1 MVVKAEAHGQ
11 GTSNWSTAVAA
22 RVDVLGGKW
31 GLPIVARLAPGT
43 QRYSELKRSLP
54 SISERMLIK
63 QLRRL
68 EADGMVRRQQYPEVP
83 PRVEYSLSEVGE
95 SLIPILDHLGN
106 WALKH
111 LPERLLFLQ
120 NKQNGT

>member
-1 MVVKAEAHGQ
+1 MRKTAE
-11 GTSNWSTAVAA
+11 SNKGNKVYDCPVEAA
-22 RVDVLGGKW
+22 LDVLGGKW
-31 GLPIVARLAPGT
+31 ALAIVARLAPGT

-63 QLRRL
+63 QLRRM
-68 EADGMVRRQQYPEVP
+68 EADGIVRRQQYPEVP

-95 SLIPILDHLGN
+95 SLLPILDHLGN

-111 LPERLLFLQ
+111 LPERLSFLQ
-120 NKQNGT
+120 DKQNGT

>member
-1 MVVKAEAHGQ
+1 MEA
-11 GTSNWSTAVAA
+11 AL
-22 RVDVLGGKW
+22 DVLGGKW
-31 GLPIVARLAPGT
+31 ALPIVARLAPGT

-63 QLRRL
+63 QLRRM
-68 EADGMVRRQQYPEVP
+68 EADGIVRRQQYPEVP

-95 SLIPILDHLGN
+95 SLLPILDHLGN

-111 LPERLLFLQ
+111 LPERLSFLQ
-120 NKQNGT
+120 DKQNGT

>member
-1 MVVKAEAHGQ
+1 MRKTDESSKGNKVYDCPVEA
-11 GTSNWSTAVAA
+11 AL
-22 RVDVLGGKW
+22 DVLGGKW
-31 GLPIVARLAPGT
+31 TLPIVARLAPGT

-95 SLIPILDHLGN
+95 SLIPVLDHLGN
-106 WALKH
+106 WALRH
-111 LPERLLFLQ
+111 LDSAVKKINLLWQ
-120 NKQNGT
+120 RR

>member
-1 MVVKAEAHGQ
+1 VQKTAE
-11 GTSNWSTAVAA
+11 SNKGHKVYDCPVEAA
-22 RVDVLGGKW
+22 LDVLGGKW

-63 QLRRL
+63 QLRRM
-68 EADGMVRRQQYPEVP
+68 EADGIVRRQQYPEVP

-95 SLIPILDHLGN
+95 SLLPILDHLGN
-106 WALKH
+106 WALRH
-111 LPERLLFLQ
+111 LPERLSFLQ
-120 NKQNGT
+120 DKQNGT

>member
-1 MVVKAEAHGQ
+1 MRETDDSERENKVYDCPVEA
-11 GTSNWSTAVAA
+11 AL
-22 RVDVLGGKW
+22 DVLGGKW
-31 GLPIVARLAPGT
+31 GLPIVARLARGT
-43 QRYSELKRSLP
+43 QRYSELRRSLP
-54 SISERMLIK
+54 AISERMLIK

-111 LPERLLFLQ
+111 LPERLSFLQ
-120 NKQNGT
+120 DKQNGT